1 MICINISQELC
12 ICMEQRK
19 KKIKAGEEEGEVFR
33 CSQSV
38 FLTVHGKSAGKMI
51 MKNRVERINISL
63 IFDRLAN

>member
-1 MICINISQELC
+1 MHMHGIE
-12 ICMEQRK
+12 E

-63 IFDRLAN
+63 IFERLAN

>member
-19 KKIKAGEEEGEVFR
+19 KKIKAEEEGEVFR